1 MSHTPKIAI
10 IGAGIAGLAAARIL
24 AENFE
29 VTVFEKSRGLGGRL
43 STRYAS
49 RFEFD
54 HGVQYFTAESA
65 SFVEL
70 VNHMQAEGI
79 VNAWQGE
86 FVEIS
91 NNKTFVLLSDQR
103 TRYVGVPRM
112 NVVGK
117 YLARGLSVLLNQRVT
132 KLIRGHDFWQLEINQ
147 TTISEQFDWAL
158 FAIPSEQAK
167 SLLTEATPLLGR
179 VSSVEMQ
186 GCYVLMLGCNDTFVL
201 PSWCGASIQNPMIQW
216 ISCNS
221 SKPGRAPESTL
232 VVLSNNQ
239 WAEDQINTD
248 LQLVQSQLWT
258 AAAQILDLS
267 SHQIDYMSVHH
278 WRYANCI
285 KPLQAFE
292 LLDRKN
298 CLALCGDWT
307 QGAKVEAAY
316 LSGQAVALA
325 LSTHLMKN
333 DL

>member
-24 AENFE
+24 AANFE

-49 RFEFD
+49 PFEFD

-91 NNKTFVLLSDQR
+91 NNKTSVLLEEQR

-132 KLIRGHDFWQLEINQ
+132 KLIRGHDFWQLEVNQ
-147 TTISEQFDWAL
+147 TTLSEKFDWVL
-158 FAIPSEQAK
+158 FAIPAEQVK
-167 SLLTEATPLLGR
+167 SLLTEDSPLLGS

-186 GCYVLMLGCNDTFVL
+186 GCYVLMLGCNDTFFL
-201 PSWCGASIQNPMIQW
+201 PSWCGASIENPWIQW

-221 SKPGRAPESTL
+221 SKPGRAPEPTL
-232 VVLSNNQ
+232 VILSNNQ
-239 WAEDQINTD
+239 WAEDHINAD
-248 LQLVQSQLWT
+248 LQQVQSQLW
-258 AAAQILDLS
+258 AAASQLLDLS
-267 SHQIDYMSVHH
+267 SHQIDHMGVHH

-285 KPLQAFE
+285 KPLQASAV
-292 LLDRKN
+292 LDRKN
-298 CLALCGDWT
+298 FLALCGDWT

-316 LSGQAVALA
+316 LSGQAVARE
-325 LSTHLMKN
+325 LSTHLMK
-333 DL
+333 DAL